1 MTVAPAMSEVVF
13 FHHALGLTP
22 GCRALVADLAADGHV
37 VHVPDLYDG
46 RTFDSL
52 DEGVA
57 HAQEVGFGVL
67 LDRAADAV
75 AGLTDRLVYVG
86 VSLGVLPAQ
95 RLAQT
100 RAGAVGAVLLEACVP
115 ATEFADGWPQGVPV
129 QIHGMD
135 ADPFFAGEGDIDAAR
150 SLVESAASTSSAAL
164 FTYPGDHHLFTDR
177 FLPSHDAG
185 AAALVTERMRAFLR
199 EL

>member
-1 MTVAPAMSEVVF
+1 MVLARAEQF
-13 FHHALGLTP
+13 GADAAQHAAEQGCALFHHALGLTP

-86 VSLGVLPAQ
+86 VSLGVKAMSP
-95 RLAQT
+95 T
-100 RAGAVGAVLLEACVP
+100 C
-115 ATEFADGWPQGVPV
+115 
-129 QIHGMD
+129 
-135 ADPFFAGEGDIDAAR
+135 
-150 SLVESAASTSSAAL
+150 
-164 FTYPGDHHLFTDR
+164 
-177 FLPSHDAG
+177 
-185 AAALVTERMRAFLR
+185 
-199 EL
+199 